1 MNSKTVYT
9 LILKQVFTETK
20 FIGVYDS
27 KDKVQ
32 EARTNH
38 MIGRKRNDELHVVD
52 LEDLEDF
59 EEAQEEYMILETQL
73 GKADILGITE

>member
-1 MNSKTVYT
+1 MMNSKTVYT

-52 LEDLEDF
+52 LEDF

-73 GKADILGITE
+73 GKADILGIVE

>member
-52 LEDLEDF
+52 LEV
-59 EEAQEEYMILETQL
+59 AQEEYMILETQL